1 MLNMRNA
8 TGKSILLRLSI
19 HCAISC
25 GVIVVKLLSRANVGL
40 LVTGFGGGEV
50 VALLIVTTLPAE
62 PSGIFSSSI
71 FTEGTF
77 IVLGK
82 L

>member
-1 MLNMRNA
+1 MRKA

-25 GVIVVKLLSRANVGL
+25 GVIVVKLLSLANVGL
-40 LVTGFGGGEV
+40 LATGFTGGGD
-50 VALLIVTTLPAE
+50 AATLLIVTILPVESAF
-62 PSGIFSSSI
+62 FSSSI